1 MSDTAP
7 TTGRRARV
15 PALRRPGFRVLLGAS
30 GLNAG
35 SMAGELVVVGWLV
48 LEFTDSS
55 FMVGLALALTF
66 LPMVLLGLPAGALAD
81 LFDRRRLL
89 RVLDA
94 ALALIAALGG
104 VLALFDLLDV
114 WRLFALVFVS
124 GAFRAAYHPIRLAYA
139 HDVAGPGAMI
149 SALSLINLSTRCG
162 QLVGAAAA
170 GSLIQR
176 LGPEYA
182 FFGLAALHVGA
193 LGMLFALRIRTASRT
208 TPREPVLDNL
218 RAFARELRTNRTLLG
233 LVGLTAAV
241 EVLGFSYMTALPAL
255 ARDVL
260 GVGAEGL
267 GLLTAL
273 QAVGGILAT
282 LLLTAQ
288 GEFTRRGAV
297 YIGVI
302 LLFGLGLIA
311 LGATRVLGLAAPV
324 VAFVAGM
331 ASLSDILTQA
341 MMQFSVP
348 DHLRGR
354 AMGSWVFAVGSS
366 PLGHLQMGALAAAIG
381 PSAALL
387 LHGAGLVAL
396 AGLVMVAAPRLRRL

>member
-1 MSDTAP
+1 M
-7 TTGRRARV
+7 

-35 SMAGELVVVGWLV
+35 SMAGELVIVGWLV
-48 LEFTDSS
+48 LELTDSS

-89 RVLDA
+89 RGLDA
-94 ALALIAALGG
+94 ALAVIAAIGG
-104 VLALFDLLDV
+104 VLLLFDLLDV

-170 GSLIQR
+170 GSLVQR
-176 LGPEYA
+176 AGPEYA

-193 LGMLFALRIRTASRT
+193 LAMLFALRIRTATRT

-218 RAFARELRTNRTLLG
+218 RAFARELRTNRTLVS

-302 LLFGLGLIA
+302 LLFGVGLIA
-311 LGATRVLGLAAPV
+311 LGTARMYGLAAV
-324 VAFVAGM
+324 AVAFVAGM
-331 ASLSDILTQA
+331 A
-341 MMQFSVP
+341 
-348 DHLRGR
+348 
-354 AMGSWVFAVGSS
+354 
-366 PLGHLQMGALAAAIG
+366 
-381 PSAALL
+381 
-387 LHGAGLVAL
+387 
-396 AGLVMVAAPRLRRL
+396 

>member
-1 MSDTAP
+1 
-7 TTGRRARV
+7 
-15 PALRRPGFRVLLGAS
+15 
-30 GLNAG
+30 
-35 SMAGELVVVGWLV
+35 MAGELVIVGWLI
-48 LEFTDSS
+48 LELTDSS
-55 FMVGLALALTF
+55 FMVGVALALTF

-89 RVLDA
+89 RGLDA
-94 ALALIAALGG
+94 ALAVTVALGG
-104 VLALFDLLDV
+104 VLLLFDLLDV

-139 HDVAGPGAMI
+139 HDLAGPGALL
-149 SALSLINLSTRCG
+149 SGLSLINLSTRCG
-162 QLVGAAAA
+162 QFVGAVGA

-176 LGPEYA
+176 AGPEYA
-182 FFGLAALHVGA
+182 FFGLAVMQVGA
-193 LGMLFALRIRTASRT
+193 LAALFALRVRPASRT
-208 TPREPVLDNL
+208 LPREPVLDNL
-218 RAFARELRTNRTLLG
+218 RVFARELRTNRSLLT

-260 GVGAEGL
+260 GIGAEGL
-267 GLLTAL
+267 GLLTSL

-282 LLLTAQ
+282 LALATQ
-288 GEFTRRGAV
+288 GEFVRRGAV
-297 YIGVI
+297 YLGVI
-302 LLFGLGLIA
+302 LMFGLGLIA
-311 LGATRVLGLAAPV
+311 LGAARLFGVAAV
-324 VAFVAGM
+324 AVAFVAGT

-341 MMQFSVP
+341 MMQYSVP

-381 PSAALL
+381 PSLALL
-387 LHGAGLVAL
+387 LHGGGLIVLAGLVAL
-396 AGLVMVAAPRLRRL
+396 ASPRLRRM